1 MKKKRI
7 IIIVILILAVSA
19 SIVFLRRRSQY
30 FLSIAA
36 IMKDE
41 KPYLKEWIEYHRMQ
55 GTEHFYLC
63 DNGSTDG
70 TKEYLQPYVQSG
82 LITYIDFPGTN
93 RQLACYDHITS
104 KYGKETKWLAF
115 LDLDEFL
122 VPLQNNNMREFLAE
136 FDDVDEVSLHWM
148 NYGSNDIFFR
158 TLGLVTETFTARA
171 HFLNHTVKSIVR
183 PEAVKSFA
191 AFGANHYIPVKG
203 LSVNEYHKP
212 VSNMLDFNISGDK
225 ARVNH
230 YITKS
235 FAEFINKKRRG
246 HPEGTPIN
254 YDYYFFHNENN
265 IKNDTSMQRFL
276 PELHR
281 RMRQSPL
288 SDVNIP
294 HPENLPETFEDFYFT
309 PEEASLIVGKKI
321 DEPMGYNAVD
331 EAYKEKDRPSY
342 LPIEQNQQ

>member
-7 IIIVILILAVSA
+7 IVIAVLIFAIAAGILFRICGA
-19 SIVFLRRRSQY
+19 RH

-41 KPYLKEWIEYHRMQ
+41 KPYLKEWIEYHRLQ
-55 GTEHFYLC
+55 GVEHFYLC

-70 TKEYLQPYVQSG
+70 TKEYLQPYVRTG

-93 RQLACYDHITS
+93 RQLPCYEYIT
-104 KYGKETKWLAF
+104 KNYGKETKWLAF

-122 VPLQNNNMREFLAE
+122 VPMQNNDMQEFLAG
-136 FDDVDEVSLHWM
+136 FGDVDEVSLHWM
-148 NYGSNDIFFR
+148 NYGSNGIFSR
-158 TLGLVTETFTARA
+158 ASGLVTEAFTAHAR
-171 HFLNHTVKSIVR
+171 FLNHTVKSIVR
-183 PEAVKSFA
+183 PEAVKDFSS
-191 AFGANHYIPVKG
+191 FGANHYIPVKG

-212 VSNMLDFNISGDK
+212 VSYMLNFNISGDK

-235 FAEFINKKRRG
+235 FAEFVNKKRRG

-254 YDYYFFHNENN
+254 YGYYFFHNEND
-265 IKNDTSMQRFL
+265 IKNDASMQRFL
-276 PELHR
+276 PELRR

-288 SDVNIP
+288 PDVDIP
-294 HPENLPETFEDFYFT
+294 KQEGLPETFSEFYFT
-309 PEEASLIVGKKI
+309 PEEATQILGRPVTS
-321 DEPMGYNAVD
+321 PMSYGEV
-331 EAYKEKDRPSY
+331 EKDYRKNTPPSY
-342 LPIEQNQQ
+342 LPKSDK